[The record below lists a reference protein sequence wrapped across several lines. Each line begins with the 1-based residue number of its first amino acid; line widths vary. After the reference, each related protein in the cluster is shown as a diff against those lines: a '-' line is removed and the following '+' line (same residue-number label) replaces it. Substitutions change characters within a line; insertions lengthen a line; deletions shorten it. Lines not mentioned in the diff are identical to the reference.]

1 MLSTANYLS
10 TVHVDVWGWRLHLN
24 RFVTFIWLFFS
35 LFSLSTKRISYD
47 CHFLFDDNHGT
58 IDNRKRWARR
68 QPIVDDE
75 RGMWR
80 HTPQWIPQW
89 QWVWSIIELTVKREQ
104 WTRTHIICAFDAH
117 VFDIKPFFNVPM
129 SFIHIRFCLLVYC
142 EIRTLCR
149 KNWNKKENKIHFS
162 LLFSCVAF
170 ACLLFEQHFH
180 AVWSIGIPVISFYSV
195 SSFACCFFFLI
206 RKKWIHNTSQK
217 R

>member
-1 MLSTANYLS
+1 MSSSTTDA
-10 TVHVDVWGWRLHLN
+10 
-24 RFVTFIWLFFS
+24 
-35 LFSLSTKRISYD
+35 
-47 CHFLFDDNHGT
+47 
-58 IDNRKRWARR
+58 
-68 QPIVDDE
+68 DDE

-89 QWVWSIIELTVKREQ
+89 QWVWRIIELTVKREQ
-104 WTRTHIICAFDAH
+104 WTRTHILCAFDAH

-129 SFIHIRFCLLVYC
+129 PFIHIRFCLLVYC